1 MAHRALLCF
10 AIIGLLAVSP
20 GARAKGPEPL
30 ARTIATLV
38 QQAGLGDGLG
48 IHVVRLHDAEELYR
62 NRPERPRNPA
72 SNQKLLTAA
81 AALRR
86 LGPTF
91 RAATKVEGTI
101 ENGRVTQLVVRASGD
116 PSLGYA
122 ELDALAEALHLRGV
136 DTVDRILIDDTY
148 FDEQILPPGF
158 EQQPKESAAFRAA
171 ISGFAVNRN
180 SYVVHLGPGPEVD
193 APGRVRVLADD
204 YVHIDNRTVTTA
216 GGAPQPRIDD
226 RLTDDGH
233 LAVRVDGT
241 IPTQVRTLYYR
252 RRVPDPKTYAAF
264 LWVRALKKAGVRGA
278 LAVEYGPVA
287 ERQPVLA
294 DMPSGPLSLL
304 LYPLGKWS
312 DNFTAEMLLKILGAQ
327 TQRPGTSA
335 NGTVVV
341 REELMKMGVDTE
353 GLVMVNGSGLFDGN
367 QVAPRHLTQ
376 TLVAAYHDPAIRAE
390 YVAHLAVAGS
400 DGTLHNRLK
409 DLPRPRMVRA
419 KTGTLR
425 DVVALSGYVLG
436 EPDRSVA
443 FSFLANGIAG
453 KQGDAKK
460 LADNIVRAIADYA
473 VRPTEEHR
481 HRH

>member
-1 MAHRALLCF
+1 
-10 AIIGLLAVSP
+10 VSP

-30 ARTIATLV
+30 AQTIATLV
-38 QQAGLGDGLG
+38 RRAGLGDGLG

-86 LGPTF
+86 LGPAF

-122 ELDALAEALHLRGV
+122 GLGALAEALRLRGV
-136 DTVDRILIDDTY
+136 DSVDRILIDDTY
-148 FDEQILPPGF
+148 FDDQILPPAF

-171 ISGFAVNRN
+171 ISAFAVNRN
-180 SYVVHLGPGPEVD
+180 SYVVHLGPGAELEG
-193 APGRVRVLADD
+193 PGRVRVLADG
-204 YVHIDNRTVTTA
+204 YVQIDNRTVTIA
-216 GGAPQPRIDD
+216 GGPPTPRIEDK
-226 RLTDDGH
+226 LTDDGH
-233 LAVRVDGT
+233 LAVRVDGA
-241 IPTQVRTLYYR
+241 IPKQVRTLYYR
-252 RRVPDPKTYAAF
+252 RRVPDPKTYAA
-264 LWVRALKKAGVRGA
+264 LLLVRALKKAGVGGA
-278 LAVEYGPVA
+278 LAVEYGPVT
-287 ERQPVLA
+287 EQQPVLV
-294 DMPSGPLSLL
+294 DMPSSQLSSL
-304 LYPLGKWS
+304 LYPVGKWS

-327 TQRPGTSA
+327 LERPGTSA

-367 QVAPRHLTQ
+367 KIAPRHLTE
-376 TLVAAYHDPAIRAE
+376 TLVAVYRDPAIRAE
-390 YVAHLAVAGS
+390 YLAHLAVAGS
-400 DGTLHNRLK
+400 DGTLKTRLK

-436 EPDRSVA
+436 EPERSVA

-460 LADNIVRAIADYA
+460 LADNIVRALANYA
-473 VRPTEEHR
+473 TRPTPEH
-481 HRH
+481 

>member
-30 ARTIATLV
+30 AHTIATLV
-38 QQAGLGDGLG
+38 RQAGLGDGLG

-86 LGPTF
+86 LGPAF

-122 ELDALAEALHLRGV
+122 RLDALAEALHLRGV
-136 DTVDRILIDDTY
+136 DSVDRIMIDDTY
-148 FDEQILPPGF
+148 FDDQILPPAF
-158 EQQPKESAAFRAA
+158 EQQPKEAAAFRAA
-171 ISGFAVNRN
+171 ISAFAVNRN
-180 SYVVHLGPGPEVD
+180 SYVVHLGPGSELEG
-193 APGRVRVLADD
+193 PGRVRVLADG
-204 YVHIDNRTVTTA
+204 YVQIDNRTVTVA
-216 GGAPQPRIDD
+216 GGSPTPRIEDK
-226 RLTDDGH
+226 LTDDGH
-233 LAVRVDGT
+233 LAVRVDGA
-241 IPTQVRTLYYR
+241 IPKQVRTLYYR
-252 RRVPDPKTYAAF
+252 RRVPDPKTYAA
-264 LWVRALKKAGVRGA
+264 LLLVRALKKAGVGGA
-278 LAVEYGPVA
+278 LAVEYGPVT
-287 ERQPVLA
+287 ERQPILV
-294 DMPSGPLSLL
+294 DMPSSQLSSL

-327 TQRPGTSA
+327 LERPGTSA

-367 QVAPRHLTQ
+367 QIAPRHLTE
-376 TLVAAYHDPAIRAE
+376 TLVAVYRDPAIRAE

-400 DGTLHNRLK
+400 DGTLQTRLK

-436 EPDRSVA
+436 EPERSVA

-460 LADNIVRAIADYA
+460 LADNIVRALADYA
-473 VRPTEEHR
+473 TRPTPER
-481 HRH
+481 

>member
-10 AIIGLLAVSP
+10 AIIGLLVVSP

-30 ARTIATLV
+30 AQTIATLV
-38 QQAGLGDGLG
+38 RRAGLGDGLG

-86 LGPTF
+86 LGPAF

-101 ENGRVTQLVVRASGD
+101 KNGRVTQLVVRASGD

-122 ELDALAEALHLRGV
+122 GLDALAEALHLRGV
-136 DTVDRILIDDTY
+136 DSVDRILIDDTY
-148 FDEQILPPGF
+148 FDDQILPPAF

-171 ISGFAVNRN
+171 ISAFAVNRN
-180 SYVVHLGPGPEVD
+180 SYVVHLGPGAELEG
-193 APGRVRVLADD
+193 PGRVRVLADG
-204 YVHIDNRTVTTA
+204 YVQIDNRTVTIA
-216 GGAPQPRIDD
+216 GGPPTPRIEDK
-226 RLTDDGH
+226 LTEDGH
-233 LAVRVDGT
+233 LAVRVDGA
-241 IPTQVRTLYYR
+241 IPKQVRTLYYR
-252 RRVPDPKTYAAF
+252 RRVPDPKTYAA
-264 LWVRALKKAGVRGA
+264 LLLVRALKKAGLGGA
-278 LAVEYGPVA
+278 LAVEYGPVT
-287 ERQPVLA
+287 EQQPVLV
-294 DMPSGPLSLL
+294 DMPSSQLSSL
-304 LYPLGKWS
+304 LYPVGKWS

-327 TQRPGTSA
+327 LERPGTSA

-367 QVAPRHLTQ
+367 QIAPRHVTE
-376 TLVAAYHDPAIRAE
+376 TLVAVYRDPAIRAE

-400 DGTLHNRLK
+400 DGTLQTRLR

-436 EPDRSVA
+436 EPERSVA

-460 LADNIVRAIADYA
+460 LADNVVRALADYA
-473 VRPTEEHR
+473 TRPTPEP
-481 HRH
+481 

>member
-1 MAHRALLCF
+1 
-10 AIIGLLAVSP
+10 
-20 GARAKGPEPL
+20 
-30 ARTIATLV
+30 
-38 QQAGLGDGLG
+38 
-48 IHVVRLHDAEELYR
+48 
-62 NRPERPRNPA
+62 
-72 SNQKLLTAA
+72 
-81 AALRR
+81 
-86 LGPTF
+86 
-91 RAATKVEGTI
+91 
-101 ENGRVTQLVVRASGD
+101 
-116 PSLGYA
+116 
-122 ELDALAEALHLRGV
+122 
-136 DTVDRILIDDTY
+136 
-148 FDEQILPPGF
+148 
-158 EQQPKESAAFRAA
+158 
-171 ISGFAVNRN
+171 
-180 SYVVHLGPGPEVD
+180 
-193 APGRVRVLADD
+193 
-204 YVHIDNRTVTTA
+204 VTTA

-241 IPTQVRTLYYR
+241 IPTQARTLYYR

-278 LAVEYGPVA
+278 LTVEYGPVA

-327 TQRPGTSA
+327 TERPGTSA

-367 QVAPRHLTQ
+367 QVAPRHVTQ
-376 TLVAAYHDPAIRAE
+376 TLVATYHDPAIRAE

-400 DGTLHNRLK
+400 DGTLQNRLK

-425 DVVALSGYVLG
+425 DVVGLSGYVLG

-453 KQGDAKK
+453 KQGEAKK